1 MMKDIVAGTAGHIDH
16 GKTSLVRAL
25 TGIDADRL
33 EEEKRR
39 GITIDIGF
47 AHLALTP
54 ELRVGFVDVPGH
66 ERFVK
71 NMLAGVGGIDL
82 VLFVVAADESI
93 KPQTREHFEICRLLG
108 IREGIVV
115 LTKSDLV
122 ERDLIDLVRLEV
134 EEFVKGSFLEGAPVV
149 AVSAQTGDGLDALRT
164 ALIAAA
170 ARVKAK
176 DAHGFARLPI
186 DRAFSMKGFGTVVTG
201 TLVSGA
207 ISREDELELY
217 PTGRKLRVRGV
228 QVFGKSVNK
237 AIAGQRTAVNV
248 ADIEPGEIARG
259 MQLAAPGRFAAVKT
273 ADCAIS
279 MLPSAKPLK
288 NGAPVHFHAGTAEVA
303 AKVRL
308 LEDGYARFH
317 FREPILLAPRDR
329 FIIRRFSPV
338 TTIGGGRVI
347 DTGRTKYV
355 PGRLAILDSGDN
367 AARVT
372 LLVRE
377 SKAGLLVRDAVART
391 GLSEDEVRRA
401 PVRVVR
407 DWLIDPA
414 WFDRAKRAA
423 IEQVRAFHAAHPLLA
438 GMPKGSVVA
447 PDYVLDDLLRAAPEL
462 AVEGDIVRLRTH
474 RVVLK
479 EDETEARAKIEAAF
493 EKAGLTVPAMGE
505 VLTSSGVEDKR
516 ARGLLQI
523 LIKEKRLIKVGA
535 DLVFHTAALE
545 NLRKLLAA
553 RKGQRFTVP
562 SFKDWTGISRKYAI
576 PLLEYLDREHVTRR
590 EGDERLVL

>member
-1 MMKDIVAGTAGHIDH
+1 M
-16 GKTSLVRAL
+16 

-47 AHLALTP
+47 AHRELTP

-115 LTKSDLV
+115 LTKADLV
-122 ERDLIDLVRLEV
+122 DRDIVDLVRLEV

-149 AVSAQTGDGLDALRT
+149 AVSSETGEGLDDLRKALVE
-164 ALIAAA
+164 AA
-170 ARVKAK
+170 ARAQAK
-176 DAHGFARLPI
+176 DARGFARLPI

-201 TLVSGA
+201 TLVSGTIA
-207 ISREDELELY
+207 REDELELY
-217 PTGRKLRVRGV
+217 PTGRKLRVRGL

-237 AIAGQRTAVNV
+237 AAAGQRTAVNV
-248 ADIEPGEIARG
+248 ADIEPGEITRG
-259 MQLAAPGRFAAVKT
+259 MQLAAAGKFRAAKT
-273 ADCAIS
+273 VDVALE
-279 MLPSAKPLK
+279 MLKPLK
-288 NGAPVHFHAGTAEVA
+288 NGAPVHFHAGTAEVTA
-303 AKVRL
+303 RVRL
-308 LEDGYARFH
+308 LENGYARL
-317 FREPILLAPRDR
+317 RLSEPVLVMPRDR
-329 FIIRRFSPV
+329 FIVRRFSPV
-338 TTIGGGRVI
+338 TTIGGGRVV
-347 DTGRTKYV
+347 DTGAAKHT
-355 PGRLAILDSGDN
+355 PGRLAVLDGED
-367 AARVT
+367 AGAKVA

-377 SKAGLLVRDAVART
+377 SKAGLRVRDAVART
-391 GLSEDEVRRA
+391 GLPEEEVRRA

-414 WFDRAKRAA
+414 WFERQKRAA
-423 IEQVRAFHAAHPLLA
+423 VEQVRVFHGAHPLLA
-438 GMPKGSVVA
+438 GMPKGTVA
-447 PDYVLDDLLRAAPEL
+447 APEYVLDELLAAAPEL
-462 AVEGDIVRLRTH
+462 AVEGDLVRLRTH

-493 EKAGLTVPAMGE
+493 EKAGLAVPGMGE
-505 VLTSSGVEDKR
+505 VLAGSGVEDKR

-523 LIKEKRLIKVGA
+523 LIKEKRLVKIGA
-535 DLVFHTAALE
+535 DLVFHTSALDK
-545 NLRKLLAA
+545 LRGLLAQ
-553 RKGQRFTVP
+553 RKGERFGVP
-562 SFKDWTGISRKYAI
+562 SFKEWTGISRKYAI
-576 PLLEYLDREHVTRR
+576 PLLEYLDREHITRR
-590 EGDERLVL
+590 EGDERVVL